1 MISISSSFAQI
12 LRDWMTA
19 QRIEDVDLNAQLGS
33 LATRDRVDIR
43 VWSGLLQRAQALRPA
58 QPVGLQIGAQVKIR
72 HTGVLGYLVLNSES
86 LGDALETYLLCE
98 KHFYR
103 DNLARLD
110 VTDTRWQ
117 IAWPQIHGQETELPA
132 QVALS
137 ALVTFMRQRFPD
149 SCVIKGVDLTGPVPA
164 NGAVFENFFGCPVSF
179 AAQALSVSF
188 DRRSPDTPVSEVI
201 PGAFRRLR
209 QQQIQAFD
217 NVIKSSD
224 PFLRR
229 LQQITLRLLPEGR
242 ISLAAVASEFDCS
255 ERTVQRKLGHY
266 HLSYQH
272 LLDGVREQLA
282 LKYLQRT
289 SLSLTEISMLLGF
302 SEQSAFNR
310 AFKHWTGSTPGEYC
324 SNTGLQGR
332 RRRRSD

>member
-1 MISISSSFAQI
+1 M
-12 LRDWMTA
+12 RA
-19 QRIEDVDLNAQLGS
+19 QRIEDAGLYARLDS
-33 LATRDRVDIR
+33 LAARDRVDLR
-43 VWSGLLQRAQALRPA
+43 VWSGLLERAQALRPA

-72 HTGVLGYLVLNSES
+72 HTGVLGYLVLNSKS
-86 LGDALETYLLCE
+86 LGDALDTYLLCE

-103 DNLARLD
+103 DNFARLA
-110 VTDTRWQ
+110 VTDTCWK
-117 IAWPQIHGQETELPA
+117 IAWPQIHGQETVLPA

-149 SCVIKGVDLTGPVPA
+149 SCVIEGVELTGPAPA
-164 NGAVFENFFGCPVSF
+164 NGAVFKNFFGCPVSF
-179 AAQALSVSF
+179 GAKVLSVSF
-188 DRRSPDTPVSEVI
+188 DRRSPDTSASDVI
-201 PGAFRRLR
+201 PGEFRRLR

-224 PFLRR
+224 AFLQG
-229 LQQITLRLLPEGR
+229 LQQITLKLLPEGR
-242 ISLAAVASEFDCS
+242 ISLAAVARELACS

-266 HLSYQH
+266 RLSYQH

-282 LKYLQRT
+282 LKYLQQT
-289 SLSLTEISMLLGF
+289 SLSLTEVSMLLGF

-324 SNTGLQGR
+324 SNKGLQGR